1 MNNLN
6 SVLIEGSLEENAKVR
21 TTKEGNDVIF
31 LTINSN
37 RYYKKNDEPC
47 KEVMQVQ
54 IEIWHNLPDIEK
66 ENLTEGRGVRI
77 VGRLNQYGSQLVV
90 IAEHTEFKPLV
101 EE

>member
-37 RYYKKNDEPC
+37 RYYKKNDEVC
-47 KEVMQVQ
+47 KEVIQVQ
-54 IEIWHNLPDIEK
+54 IEIWYNLSDIEK
-66 ENLTEGRGVRI
+66 ENLIEGRGVRI

-90 IAEHTEFKPLV
+90 IAEHIEFKPSI